1 MCRKSSASARVPTFL
16 QGRHRIRPRRSPSP
30 LHDQPPSDNPG
41 DVAERFP
48 SPAMTAHVE
57 SAGDVGLVLGAID
70 CPSSPSD
77 DSKELSPPAR
87 WESRIQGGD
96 EAGHL
101 QRTRAARAFGTLPS
115 AYLIILGQS
124 CGRTTP
130 LSPLHTRSITPVE
143 LWICIGESGPGTR
156 RGAQGPCANQGS
168 PSRARIL
175 LPGVQVAGHRAT
187 RPCRQ
192 D

>member
-1 MCRKSSASARVPTFL
+1 MPEIL
-16 QGRHRIRPRRSPSP
+16 RIRSCSHFSPRTTSHPTPSP

-48 SPAMTAHVE
+48 SPAMTAHGE

-130 LSPLHTRSITPVE
+130 LSPLHTRSITSVE
-143 LWICIGESGPGTR
+143 LWICIGSRDPELDEGP
-156 RGAQGPCANQGS
+156 RGP
-168 PSRARIL
+168 ARTKVPRL
-175 LPGVQVAGHRAT
+175 EPVFSSQASK
-187 RPCRQ
+187 
-192 D
+192 